1 MLQVDL
7 NTCDAY
13 IGEECQYSGDRL
25 GEIDINILLEATRD
39 FCYCFLFHFW
49 EELQLILIL

>member
-13 IGEECQYSGDRL
+13 IGEECEYSGERL
-25 GEIDINILLEATRD
+25 GEIDINILLEAT
-39 FCYCFLFHFW
+39 FYLFQY
-49 EELQLILIL
+49 ETPLITQSP